1 METAEARAAVRT
13 QSLPTKIVVAD
24 DHSMFR
30 EMLLHIL
37 TYRGDKCVVMAEAAD
52 GGDALALVSRYA
64 PDILLLDYKMPGIGR
79 LADFCKEVARRS
91 AQTRILVLSG
101 YSEEEIAL
109 EAAMGGA
116 KGYVV
121 KGASVDNLLDAIA
134 AVQMGGVWVDPSLPP
149 RIFHAFVGEKSSKLD
164 KIGKLSRRELQILS
178 LVSQGLSNTE
188 VGSRLHIHKRTVKNH
203 MTHILQKLE
212 ATSRE
217 EATAQFVREKPQI
230 AKRRL
235 TREA

>member
-1 METAEARAAVRT
+1 M
-13 QSLPTKIVVAD
+13 PTKIVVAD

-52 GGDALALVSRYA
+52 GGDALSLVARYA

-79 LADFCKEVARRS
+79 LPDFCKEVSRRS
-91 AQTRILVLSG
+91 ANTRVLVLSG

-109 EAAMGGA
+109 EAALGGA

-121 KGASVDNLLDAIA
+121 KGASVENLLDAIA

-149 RIFHAFVGEKSSKLD
+149 RVFNAFVGEKSSRFE
-164 KIGKLSRRELQILS
+164 KISKLSRRELQVLS
-178 LVSQGLSNTE
+178 LVSQGMSNKEISTH
-188 VGSRLHIHKRTVKNH
+188 LHIDKRTVKNH
-203 MTHILQKLE
+203 LTHIFQKLNV
-212 ATSRE
+212 ATRQQ
-217 EATAQFVREKPQI
+217 AAAQFIREKPHAPKNRAARQS
-230 AKRRL
+230 A
-235 TREA
+235 